1 MTTLRK
7 DIVADLAKFLARD
20 EDKTAPVAPVGPM
33 TELIRGGDVADE
45 ITGGFGADIM
55 LGGAGP
61 DVLDGLR
68 GNDALN
74 GDAGADRLIG
84 GRGADTMS
92 GGADADVLFGG
103 AGRDVLIGGKG
114 RDMLTGG
121 AGADSFVFEG
131 GGGRDRITDFEDG
144 VDEIIFAGAN
154 GFQGLQ
160 IGAHADGVRIA
171 HGGDVA
177 ILEGFEVDAIGADD
191 FLF

>member
-1 MTTLRK
+1 M
-7 DIVADLAKFLARD
+7 D
-20 EDKTAPVAPVGPM
+20 
-33 TELIRGGDVADE
+33 
-45 ITGGFGADIM
+45 
-55 LGGAGP
+55 GGAGR
-61 DVLDGLR
+61 DNLHG
-68 GNDALN
+68 G
-74 GDAGADRLIG
+74 AGADELSG
-84 GRGADTMS
+84 GRG
-92 GGADADVLFGG
+92 ADVLFGG
-103 AGRDVLIGGKG
+103 AGRDVLIGDKG

-154 GFQGLQ
+154 GFQDLR

-177 ILEGFEVDAIGADD
+177 ILEGVEVDAIGADD